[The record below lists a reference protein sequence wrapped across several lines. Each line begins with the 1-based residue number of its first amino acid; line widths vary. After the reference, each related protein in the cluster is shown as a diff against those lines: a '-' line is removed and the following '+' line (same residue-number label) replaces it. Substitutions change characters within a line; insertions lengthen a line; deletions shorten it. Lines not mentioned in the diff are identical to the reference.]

1 MLGTRCTGP
10 PWSRPQFT
18 PVTAGALSEVLLF
31 THKASRFGRQSTH
44 FPGLRRQWN
53 SPFSQA
59 WWHRRQV
66 TADLFPQPAFHLFSK
81 THTHPCPPWLPSS
94 FLEPGFRKT
103 SHKTISHARLSPKNL
118 CTSVEQCFPGTC
130 QGRWAHRSDKGM
142 SSRSDRS
149 ASPRATQ
156 TIPPAMTPEPSGE
169 QTSSPLGPQ
178 ATGQAG
184 AGLTGPA
191 LTQGLHIKR
200 NPARTPL
207 MK

>member
-1 MLGTRCTGP
+1 MK
-10 PWSRPQFT
+10 WAWIYHK
-18 PVTAGALSEVLLF
+18 PVTVASSLLS
-31 THKASRFGRQSTH
+31 
-44 FPGLRRQWN
+44 
-53 SPFSQA
+53 
-59 WWHRRQV
+59 
-66 TADLFPQPAFHLFSK
+66 HLFSK
-81 THTHPCPPWLPSS
+81 TLTHPCPPWLPSS

-207 MK
+207 MKWESKERDTQTSGREVSTPPRL